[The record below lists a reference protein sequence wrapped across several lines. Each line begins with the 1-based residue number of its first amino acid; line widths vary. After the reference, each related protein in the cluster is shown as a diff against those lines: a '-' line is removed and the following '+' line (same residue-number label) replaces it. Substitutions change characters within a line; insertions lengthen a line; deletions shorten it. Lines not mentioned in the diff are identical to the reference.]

1 MSSQPLKSNFNEDF
15 DNQPPNIPYFSQ
27 PLSNSV
33 SQLIDQRIINKNN
46 DNYIYELVF
55 STVSN
60 ISNSEKPDD
69 IKIKIIRII
78 IKLIDNIL
86 KAETQNEDSEKFRRI
101 KISNPNI
108 SLIFDVKGNYEFIK
122 LLGFE
127 EEFHSEELCL
137 YLPKEK
143 INISLFQEILS
154 YIELL
159 LLNFQEN
166 YENNYYESKEEDKK
180 IENKNNYNNINNNQ
194 DDNNIGWI

>member
-1 MSSQPLKSNFNEDF
+1 MSQPLKRNFNEDF
-15 DNQPPNIPYFSQ
+15 NNQPPNIPYFSQ
-27 PLSNSV
+27 PLNNSV
-33 SQLIDQRIINKNN
+33 SQLIDQTSINKDN

-60 ISNSEKPDD
+60 ISNSEKTDD

-86 KAETQNEDSEKFRRI
+86 KAETQHEDSEKFRRV
-101 KISNPNI
+101 KIGNPNI
-108 SLIFDVKGNYEFIK
+108 SLIFDIKGNYEFIK

-127 EEFHSEELCL
+127 EEFYGEELCL

-166 YENNYYESKEEDKK
+166 YENNYYESSEDHKIISKEEKFLNS
-180 IENKNNYNNINNNQ
+180 I
-194 DDNNIGWI
+194 